1 MLVRPLP
8 WSPSPN
14 ILCVADNIVV
24 IGEEPEFPEIDT
36 IERVQRELKIIGTCS
51 DPRQNIEDVISMQTT
66 KVLIPNRRNISIKK
80 VNQTLD
86 LMKTGEIN
94 GRVVITTT

>member
-1 MLVRPLP
+1 MESIAKYIMR
-8 WSPSPN
+8 SGQ
-14 ILCVADNIVV
+14 IEV
-24 IGEEPEFPEIDT
+24 IEKEPEFPEIDT

>member
-1 MLVRPLP
+1 MESIAKYIMR
-8 WSPSPN
+8 SGQ
-14 ILCVADNIVV
+14 IVV
-24 IGEEPEFPEIDT
+24 IEKEPEFPEIDT

>member
-1 MLVRPLP
+1 MESIAKYIMR
-8 WSPSPN
+8 SGQ
-14 ILCVADNIVV
+14 IVV
-24 IGEEPEFPEIDT
+24 IEKEPEFPEIDT
-36 IERVQRELKIIGTCS
+36 IERVQRELKIISTCS

>member
-1 MLVRPLP
+1 MESIAKYIMR
-8 WSPSPN
+8 SGQ
-14 ILCVADNIVV
+14 IVV
-24 IGEEPEFPEIDT
+24 IEKEPEFPEIDT
-36 IERVQRELKIIGTCS
+36 IERVLRELKIIGTCS

-66 KVLIPNRRNISIKK
+66 KVLILNRRNISIKK

>member
-1 MLVRPLP
+1 MESFAKYIMR
-8 WSPSPN
+8 SGQ
-14 ILCVADNIVV
+14 IVV
-24 IGEEPEFPEIDT
+24 IEKEPEFPEIDT

>member
-1 MLVRPLP
+1 ME
-8 WSPSPN
+8 SIAKYIMGSGQ
-14 ILCVADNIVV
+14 IVV
-24 IGEEPEFPEIDT
+24 IEKEPEFLEIDT

>member
-1 MLVRPLP
+1 MESIAKYIMR
-8 WSPSPN
+8 SGQ
-14 ILCVADNIVV
+14 IVV
-24 IGEEPEFPEIDT
+24 IEKEPEFPEIDT

-66 KVLIPNRRNISIKK
+66 KVLILNRRNISIKK